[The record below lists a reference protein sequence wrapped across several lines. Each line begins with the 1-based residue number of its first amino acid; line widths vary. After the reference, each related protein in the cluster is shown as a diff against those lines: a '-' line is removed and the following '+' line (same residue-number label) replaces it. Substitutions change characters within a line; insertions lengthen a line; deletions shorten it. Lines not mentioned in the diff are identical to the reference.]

1 MMPTFEFTSPD
12 GKTYEVEGPEG
23 ATEEQA
29 FQMLQTELGETAKPA
44 EPAAPKQSKFERA
57 QSDFVAGLKKLPKDA
72 AALAD
77 MVASIPGQLIG
88 VGADMGM
95 RAVAL
100 GHGIDNRVAGIMAQK
115 FRQDIADPLSNPI
128 EKLMHA
134 FGYDKGYTDANV
146 AQAMNKVGGWMEKGG
161 EYVERQTGGLLTKED
176 VDSLANTALAT
187 IGAQGTSLAL
197 KKRLDK
203 LGRVSQ
209 EDLPS
214 LTDKQ
219 KAAEVEAPKP
229 APKPVVN
236 AATID
241 ELLGIKPAPE
251 RAAANKAKRAET
263 RGAFVDDP
271 DLADYYAAKAEERLS
286 NEVRL
291 AEERAVAEQNAAAKF
306 EALPTEQP
314 TPPAYQTNRL
324 PDTLLAG
331 PGKAVA
337 GSAADNAALRSPGA
351 QEAMRKLTGDTSQ
364 LTKVERTTAIF
375 LLAEEIRKAK
385 AAQLPEASGAPR
397 TGLREGKT
405 LEELRAGTSAL
416 DSAVAKVKDGRKFD
430 LTAEERVA
438 LKSLESEYNK
448 PGIQVPRGMRGAVD
462 AKALAEMEEFL
473 KGLGI
478 ENPKAVAMTMLA
490 SVDEAKS
497 TVHNNA
503 SGESAASLEAQSRL
517 ATEKAKGQTR
527 LLVEKDGTVRP
538 LVGVDAVDQV
548 AKPGQVILQK
558 GVGKDEWTTLSKGD
572 DVGGAAEARA
582 RSIAGKESQGY
593 PDLKTGPNSTLRN
606 KNFIGKDGRKYTM
619 RLDVEEGELRAY
631 DSKGK
636 VVGTLAAAPRTG
648 YSFADDVPSGPAD
661 MHVLPEHRRNGVNTA
676 MNELAREAIPGYQF
690 KSDTF
695 TLEGQAWY
703 DSIKSKPKNQFGKID
718 AADAA
723 KLAALATGAV
733 VGSQLT
739 EDPLFGAITG
749 AAFTAAG
756 GYALSKGAKPGLK
769 SLAQGA
775 DYVAGNLSTRIGNIS
790 QPILHRARE
799 YERGVL
805 ERTHKLL
812 DRAHPFIEQLS
823 KVKGEKGEALAR
835 AILTN
840 DPIAVKA
847 ALDAVGNSKL
857 TTEFRNV
864 QGMLEE
870 VGKELQ
876 AHGRLGTLRENY
888 FPRVVKDLDGLMSA
902 LGSEVRTKLQKDL
915 AAAEVDAVRRGQI
928 LSDLDRTV
936 IVNRS
941 LLSIG
946 DALKGKPGFSKARQI
961 AAVTKEL
968 QPFYASPVESLHSYL
983 SQASKDLEKAKFFGR
998 DLVKAEGKV
1007 DLDASIGRVVAR
1019 ELDAGNITFA
1029 QAEEL
1034 GSMLRSR
1041 FGPGEASSAGLI
1053 QDVKNMINA
1062 GLLGNVVSAATQL
1075 GDVGTTFAIQG
1086 LRPTMESV
1094 VRQLTGRNQ
1103 INMKAF
1109 GLADHISEEFVSTR
1123 KSAKFLNATFK
1134 LGLFTGVD
1142 AFGKNVGLNAAH
1154 LKLRDLTKT
1163 VGGMRKLEAK
1173 YGDAF
1178 GPDFQTLVQELRSG
1192 KMGDQTKAAL
1202 FSELSDM
1209 QPISRLEVPQAYL
1222 DMPNGRAVYMLKT
1235 FMLKQFDI
1243 ARRIGYNK
1251 IKEGYKTKNSAL
1263 VAEGIKNLTRYAI
1276 TLGISGATTDM
1287 IRQWLM
1293 GQTID
1298 FDASDLSKNILKTF
1312 GWSEYVLDQAKKGE
1326 PVKAVGGTL
1335 LPPYKMFDDLYKA
1348 SGGGEMSEAAR
1359 EKARNR
1365 AVQYVPVFGKL
1376 VESHLLGGAERR
1388 DAQAEKRKEK
1398 AQ

>member
-1 MMPTFEFTSPD
+1 MPTFEFTSPD

-29 FQMLQTELGETAKPA
+29 FQMLQTELGQTAKPA

-100 GHGIDNRVAGIMAQK
+100 GYGIDHRTAGIMAQK
-115 FRQDIADPLSNPI
+115 FRQDVADPLSNPI

-161 EYVERQTGGLLTKED
+161 EYVERQTGGLLTRED

-203 LGRVSQ
+203 LGKVAQ

-219 KAAEVEAPKP
+219 RAAEAEAPKP
-229 APKPVVN
+229 AAKPAVN
-236 AATID
+236 AAAID

-251 RAAANKAKRAET
+251 RAAANKARRAET

-271 DLADYYAAKAEERLS
+271 DLADYYAAKAEERRAQSELQQP
-286 NEVRL
+286 ERGVV
-291 AEERAVAEQNAAAKF
+291 EENFPQPK
-306 EALPTEQP
+306 EALPEVP
-314 TPPAYQTNRL
+314 PDVMIADALGNVAKTPKELALLRDPGTQAAIAAYQ
-324 PDTLLAG
+324 AKKG
-331 PGKAVA
+331 QPGYGVMK
-337 GSAADNAALRSPGA
+337 GQRGGADFGA
-351 QEAMRKLTGDTSQ
+351 HEDLVK
-364 LTKVERTTAIF
+364 F
-375 LLAEEIRKAK
+375 L
-385 AAQLPEASGAPR
+385 Q
-397 TGLREGKT
+397 
-405 LEELRAGTSAL
+405 
-416 DSAVAKVKDGRKFD
+416 
-430 LTAEERVA
+430 
-438 LKSLESEYNK
+438 
-448 PGIQVPRGMRGAVD
+448 
-462 AKALAEMEEFL
+462 
-473 KGLGI
+473 GLGFPD
-478 ENPKAVAMTMLA
+478 PKAVAAAALA
-490 SVDEAKS
+490 SIEETRAVPRSQRGAIDMQVFDKSFRREKELPDGVKLVLEGGEEGPMVRAWQGGKEVGRLGLTADDWFNPKPESNLQAAWVDTHGAPKTGLAEAMYKFAAEQGDIVKS
-497 TVHNNA
+497 KAQT
-503 SGESAASLEAQSRL
+503 EAGKAMWEKFEKKGL
-517 ATEKAKGQTR
+517 AKDGKIERVDAPSVDMVSKAK
-527 LLVEKDGTVRP
+527 EKV
-538 LVGVDAVDQV
+538 Q
-548 AKPGQVILQK
+548 
-558 GVGKDEWTTLSKGD
+558 
-572 DVGGAAEARA
+572 AAEDKLKRLKDSGLYKNLNFVQRMEAEEPLRA
-582 RSIAGKESQGY
+582 RHIEA
-593 PDLKTGPNSTLRN
+593 
-606 KNFIGKDGRKYTM
+606 
-619 RLDVEEGELRAY
+619 LRAY
-631 DSKGK
+631 NDLLDQKN
-636 VVGTLAAAPRTG
+636 AA
-648 YSFADDVPSGPAD
+648 
-661 MHVLPEHRRNGVNTA
+661 
-676 MNELAREAIPGYQF
+676 AREAELDVF
-690 KSDTF
+690 KSF
-695 TLEGQAWY
+695 TKDVGEFTAQERRSGL
-703 DSIKSKPKNQFGKID
+703 KVVSKKESGKAAPKD
-718 AADAA
+718 LA
-723 KLAALATGAV
+723 KLAAVGTGAL
-733 VGSQLT
+733 VGSQISD
-739 EDPLFGAITG
+739 DPLFGAITG
-749 AAFTAAG
+749 AAFTAAA
-756 GYALSKGAKPGLK
+756 GYLASKGAKPGLEVAAK
-769 SLAQGA
+769 GL
-775 DYVAGNLSTRIGNIS
+775 DYVGGNLSTRIGNMS

-857 TTEFRNV
+857 TAEFRNV

-888 FPRVVKDLDGLMSA
+888 FPRVVKDLDGLMAA
-902 LGSEVRTKLQKDL
+902 LGAEVRTKLQKDL
-915 AAAEVDAVRRGQI
+915 AAAEVDAMRRGQT
-928 LSDLDRTV
+928 LSDLDRTI

-941 LLSIG
+941 LLSMG

-1007 DLDASIGRVVAR
+1007 DLDASIGRVVSR

-1075 GDVGTTFAIQG
+1075 GDVGTTVAIQG

-1103 INMKAF
+1103 IDMKAF

-1173 YGDAF
+1173 YGEAF
-1178 GPDFQTLVQELRSG
+1178 GPDFQALVQELRSG

-1222 DMPNGRAVYMLKT
+1222 DMPNGRALYMLKT

-1243 ARRIGYNK
+1243 VRREGYNE
-1251 IKEGYKTKNSAL
+1251 IKKGN
-1263 VAEGIKNLTRYAI
+1263 VAGGVRNLTRYAI
-1276 TLGISGATTDM
+1276 ALGVSGATTDM

-1298 FDASDLSKNILKTF
+1298 FDASGLSKNILKTF
-1312 GWSEYVLDQAKKGE
+1312 GWSEYVLDQVKKGE

-1348 SGGGEMSEAAR
+1348 SGGGELSEAAR
-1359 EKARNR
+1359 EKARDR